1 MSKIVGLSVGF
12 PGAKRPL
19 EEGAKLGL
27 WDFVLLEGE
36 RVKIPPADVYIFAAY
51 HPVYER
57 LFTLGGKNVILWT
70 SSSGEMDMEP
80 IEQQFLDRLLKDPRV
95 SSIWFGDQ
103 SLALAY
109 PEKGFYAPYP
119 LNPIEVKLII
129 AKHDIITL
137 FCPAGPKKN
146 ILNQLV
152 AVKLAQREMHLTL
165 HTNIR
170 GYDGIISELD
180 CVRHDWLP
188 EGEYQSLL
196 AKSKVNLAVS
206 WCETFSYQVAEAA
219 LCRTCSLVSETIPV
233 PGMVITNP
241 NNPAFIAQGIIE
253 VAQRATELG
262 EMASRK
268 VMEFAK
274 ARNEELKEILKRL

>member
-1 MSKIVGLSVGF
+1 MPKIIGLSIPF
-12 PGAKRPL
+12 PGARRPL

-27 WDFVLLEGE
+27 WEFVLLQGE

-51 HPVYER
+51 HPIYER

-70 SSSGEMDMEP
+70 SSAGEMDMEP

-95 SSIWFGDQ
+95 STIWFGDQ

-119 LNPIEVKLII
+119 LACDIPPEVEKQ
-129 AKHDIITL
+129 DIITL

-146 ILNQLV
+146 ILNQLL
-152 AVKLAQREMHLTL
+152 AAKLVQREMHLTL

-188 EGEYQSLL
+188 DGEYQRLL
-196 AKSKVNLAVS
+196 AQSKVNLAIS
-206 WCETFSYQVAEAA
+206 WCETFNYQVAEAA
-219 LCRTCSLVSETIPV
+219 LCGTCSLVSETIPV

-241 NNPAFIAQGIIE
+241 NNPALIAQGIIE
-253 VAQRATELG
+253 VAQKATELG
-262 EMASRK
+262 QDASQR
-268 VMEFAK
+268 VRQFAQYK
-274 ARNEELKEILKRL
+274 NEELKEIIKRL